1 MVICYLNTNIV
12 NNPSN
17 KVLLKNVNYS
27 LGYLNIL
34 ENINFSADSKEI
46 VSIIGPSGCG
56 KSSIL
61 NLISGLAKPNS
72 GYIQVGDKTDPH
84 DRLNMISYMQ
94 QKDLLLPWRTVLDNV
109 ILGLEIQGIRKKE
122 ARLVA
127 IEQIDKFGLSGFE
140 DKYPFTLSGGMR
152 QRAAFLRTILMN
164 RPVLLLDEPF
174 SALDALN
181 RIQMQEWI
189 VKLFD
194 SLERT
199 VIFVTHDI
207 DEAIFLSD
215 RIYVMSS
222 SPGQMISIERIK
234 FTRPRSRGIMM
245 ESDFLEIKN
254 LLLNQLFNSEL
265 Q

>member
-1 MVICYLNTNIV
+1 LNTNIPDNSLGRV
-12 NNPSN
+12 S
-17 KVLLKNVNYS
+17 LKDVNYS
-27 LGYLNIL
+27 LDSLEILRNIDL
-34 ENINFSADSKEI
+34 SVNSREI

-61 NLISGLAKPNS
+61 NLISGLQCPDS
-72 GYIQVGDKTDPH
+72 GQIKIEGKSDQA

-109 ILGLEIQGIRKKE
+109 ILGLEIQGIPKKE
-122 ARLVA
+122 SRKIAM
-127 IEQIDKFGLSGFE
+127 EQMEKFGLLGFE
-140 DKYPFTLSGGMR
+140 NKYPFTLSGGMK

-164 RPVLLLDEPF
+164 RPILLLDEPF

-181 RIQMQEWI
+181 RMQMQEWVI
-189 VKLFD
+189 KLFD
-194 SLERT
+194 GLGKT

-222 SPGQMISIERIK
+222 FPGEFISIENIK
-234 FTRPRSRGIMM
+234 LSRPRSREIMFS
-245 ESDFLEIKN
+245 SDVLSIKN
-254 LLLNQLFNSEL
+254 RLLNQLL
-265 Q
+265 QPAL

>member
-1 MVICYLNTNIV
+1 MNTNIPDNSLGRV
-12 NNPSN
+12 S
-17 KVLLKNVNYS
+17 LKDVNYS
-27 LGYLNIL
+27 LDSLEILRNIDL
-34 ENINFSADSKEI
+34 SVNSREI

-61 NLISGLAKPNS
+61 NLISGLQCPDS
-72 GYIQVGDKTDPH
+72 GQIKIEGKSDQA

-109 ILGLEIQGIRKKE
+109 ILGLEIQGIPKKE
-122 ARLVA
+122 SRKIAM
-127 IEQIDKFGLSGFE
+127 EQMKKFGLLGFE
-140 DKYPFTLSGGMR
+140 NKYPFTLSGGMK

-164 RPVLLLDEPF
+164 RPILLLDEPF

-181 RIQMQEWI
+181 RMQMQEWVI
-189 VKLFD
+189 KLFD
-194 SLERT
+194 GLGKT

-222 SPGQMISIERIK
+222 FPGEFISIENIK
-234 FTRPRSRGIMM
+234 LSRPRSREIMFS
-245 ESDFLEIKN
+245 SDVLSIKN
-254 LLLNQLFNSEL
+254 RLLNQLL
-265 Q
+265 QPAL

>member
-1 MVICYLNTNIV
+1 MNTNIPDNSLGRV
-12 NNPSN
+12 S
-17 KVLLKNVNYS
+17 LKDVNYS
-27 LGYLNIL
+27 LDSLEILRNIDL
-34 ENINFSADSKEI
+34 SVNSREI

-61 NLISGLAKPNS
+61 NLISGLQCPDS
-72 GYIQVGDKTDPH
+72 GQIKIEGKSDQA

-109 ILGLEIQGIRKKE
+109 ILGLEIQGIPKKE
-122 ARLVA
+122 SRKIAM
-127 IEQIDKFGLSGFE
+127 EQMEKFGLLGFE
-140 DKYPFTLSGGMR
+140 NKYPFTLSGGMK

-164 RPVLLLDEPF
+164 RPILLLDEPF

-181 RIQMQEWI
+181 RMQMQEWVI
-189 VKLFD
+189 KLFD
-194 SLERT
+194 GLGKT

-222 SPGQMISIERIK
+222 FPGEFISIENIK
-234 FTRPRSRGIMM
+234 LSRPRSREIMFS
-245 ESDFLEIKN
+245 SDVLSIKN
-254 LLLNQLFNSEL
+254 RLLNQLL
-265 Q
+265 QPAL